1 MIMSNDKNE
10 LWDLYD
16 RYKDLTGETWERGSH
31 EAIPRGRY
39 HLIVSIWTMTPEGR
53 ILITRR
59 HNDKSF
65 GGMWENTGGA
75 VIAGESSL
83 QAAYRELSEE
93 IGLKP
98 GRRELIYL
106 GDLWHPGSIV
116 DTYMYV
122 TDVDV
127 GSLKLQEEEVV
138 DARLATSADIEA
150 IHSAGNMVPS
160 VYKTFQCYRN
170 DMKSV
175 LGIDN
180 I

>member
-1 MIMSNDKNE
+1 MENATEK
-10 LWDLYD
+10 WDLYD
-16 RYKDLTGETWERGSH
+16 RYKDITGEIWERGAH
-31 EAIPRGRY
+31 ESIPRGRY
-39 HLIVSIWTMTPEGR
+39 HLIVSIWTMTPDGR

-59 HNDKSF
+59 HDDKSF

-83 QAAYRELSEE
+83 QAAYRELGEE
-93 IGLKP
+93 IGLHP

-122 TDVDV
+122 KDIEISDL
-127 GSLKLQEEEVV
+127 SLQEEEVV
-138 DARLATSADIEA
+138 EARFATSEEIRKINEE
-150 IHSAGNMVPS
+150 GNMVPS
-160 VYKTFQCYRN
+160 VYKTFCCYKQN
-170 DMKSV
+170 MLDV
-175 LGIDN
+175 LGLDN

>member
-1 MIMSNDKNE
+1 MSE

-16 RYKDLTGETWERGSH
+16 RYKDITGETWARDAH

-39 HLIVSIWTMTPEGR
+39 HLIVSIWTMTPDGR

-59 HNDKSF
+59 HDDKSF

-93 IGLKP
+93 IGLHP

-122 TDVDV
+122 TDIDPD
-127 GSLKLQEEEVV
+127 SLKLQEEEVV
-138 DARLATSADIEA
+138 DARLATSEDIERF
-150 IHSAGNMVPS
+150 HSEGKMVPS
-160 VYKTFQCYRN
+160 VYKTFCCYRSN
-170 DMKSV
+170 MCDV
-175 LGIDN
+175 LGVDSI
-180 I
+180 

>member
-1 MIMSNDKNE
+1 MPDMENGSEK
-10 LWDLYD
+10 WDLYD
-16 RYKDLTGETWERGSH
+16 RFKEITGETWERGSH

-39 HLIVSIWTMTPEGR
+39 HLIVSIWTMTPDGK

-59 HNDKSF
+59 HEGKSF

-83 QAAYRELSEE
+83 QAAYRELGEE
-93 IGLKP
+93 IGLHP

-127 GSLKLQEEEVV
+127 SSLKLQEEEVV
-138 DARLATSADIEA
+138 DARLATGDEITK
-150 IHSAGNMVPS
+150 IHTSGKMVPS
-160 VYKTFQCYRN
+160 VYKTFCCYRSN
-170 DMKSV
+170 MQEI
-175 LGIDN
+175 LGIDR